1 MMMNT
6 TLLKD
11 NSISMFT
18 HEIKNP
24 LAVCNGYLDILQK
37 EDIVNKDYLKII
49 KEEIKRTLDII
60 NDYSLNNSISNLNYE
75 NFDLGILI
83 EDVINTLNNLF
94 LNNNS
99 EIIFVN
105 RRNLYLYGDYNKL
118 KQVFINILKNSI
130 EAKSSLKLLVY
141 INVITIDNYYEID
154 IVDNGIGISRE
165 VFNNIFKDFFT
176 TKKYGTGLGISFIKE
191 IIKMHGGSVKYTSE
205 ENLGTKV
212 IVLLPKEKSPKTFNN
227 SNYY

>member
-1 MMMNT
+1 MRSCT
-6 TLLKD
+6 PEL
-11 NSISMFT
+11 
-18 HEIKNP
+18 
-24 LAVCNGYLDILQK
+24 
-37 EDIVNKDYLKII
+37 
-49 KEEIKRTLDII
+49 
-60 NDYSLNNSISNLNYE
+60 
-75 NFDLGILI
+75 
-83 EDVINTLNNLF
+83 
-94 LNNNS
+94 
-99 EIIFVN
+99 
-105 RRNLYLYGDYNKL
+105 
-118 KQVFINILKNSI
+118 
-130 EAKSSLKLLVY
+130 SSLFPALFSDDSVLPWVS
-141 INVITIDNYYEID
+141 VD